1 MFCHSN
7 DPQANMLSDYMQKA
21 ERHTYQQTYLQSQ
34 FILKSVTTNRQAGR
48 RRSGGRT
55 VGIVPNENVNN
66 LFVLLANIVHFSGI
80 CLSILYVYLFVC
92 VFGCLVVH
100 HRPAPT
106 WFFTWSALTTSPTP
120 TPVEQPTE
128 AWAWAVAALVVALFS
143 CIAVVVS
150 F

>member
-1 MFCHSN
+1 MTHKQICL
-7 DPQANMLSDYMQKA
+7 AIICRRQKDIHINKHICN
-21 ERHTYQQTYLQSQ
+21 RNLYWKVL
-34 FILKSVTTNRQAGR
+34 TTNRQAGR